1 MLPIER
7 IRLFLFDM
15 DGTLYLG
22 EQLYPFTAELLATIR
37 AQQKTYM
44 FMTNNSSKNVD
55 DYIRKLAR
63 LGIAATEADFITSA
77 QVTAHYLMAHHPH
90 EHYYVCGTRSL
101 LSQLADAGLDV
112 TQTADDR
119 ISGIIAGY
127 DTELTYQKLDDVSR
141 LLSTK
146 ELLYF
151 ATHPDTVCPT
161 EYGFVPDCGAMC
173 EMLYQATGKRP
184 TVIGKPEPLMPQLA
198 MQMAGT
204 TADETLVMGDRLYT
218 DIECGLRAGAHTV
231 LVLSGETTYEDY
243 AAAARKP
250 EAVMADGGELLAMLR
265 ALPCA
270 H

>member
-7 IRLFLFDM
+7 IKLFLFDM

-22 EQLYPFTAELLATIR
+22 ERLYSFTRELLATIR
-37 AQQKTYM
+37 AQGKTYL
-44 FMTNNSSKNVD
+44 FMTNNSSKNVE
-55 DYIRKLAR
+55 DYIKKLAR
-63 LGIAATEADFITSA
+63 LGIEASAGDFITSA
-77 QVTAHYLMAHHPH
+77 QVTAHYLMEHHPR

-101 LSQLADAGLDV
+101 LRQFAEAGLDV
-112 TQTADDR
+112 TDTDDGRITA
-119 ISGIIAGY
+119 IVAGY

-173 EMLYQATGKRP
+173 EMFYQATGKRP
-184 TVIGKPEPLMPQLA
+184 VVIGKPEPLMPQLA
-198 MQMAGT
+198 MLRTGVT
-204 TADETLVMGDRLYT
+204 PDETVVVGDRIYT

-231 LVLSGETTYEDY
+231 LVFSGETTHADYE
-243 AAAARKP
+243 AAERKP
-250 EAVMADGGELLAMLR
+250 ETTMEDGSELLAMLKEL
-265 ALPCA
+265 A
-270 H
+270 